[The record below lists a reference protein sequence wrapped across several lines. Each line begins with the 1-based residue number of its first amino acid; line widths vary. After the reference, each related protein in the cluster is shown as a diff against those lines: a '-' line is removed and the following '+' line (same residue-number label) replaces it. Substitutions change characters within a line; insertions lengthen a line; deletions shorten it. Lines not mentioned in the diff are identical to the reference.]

1 LVEKQGLR
9 VLLVGSW
16 GPGTLERA
24 YAGAFEQAGCE
35 VLRFDLFSLEQ
46 RFVRLGAPGRFFNR
60 FVPVE
65 PWIRKAN
72 RQLLLESRDF
82 RPDVIVAVG
91 QNRVLAGALA
101 QTLLVTRARAV
112 YIWPDTL
119 VYLSGER
126 IDALPLYDLVAT
138 YSRESVPLLQQLGAR
153 HTAWVPLAGDPTASR
168 DRELDGPFA
177 ADVSFIGRWRPGREA
192 ALAALLEGLP
202 GRDVK
207 IWGPEWGRRTRG
219 RVRAAWQGRSLFGE
233 EFARAVASS
242 RVNLNVIDD
251 TNFPAPNNRFFEIPC
266 LGGFQLSS
274 ACPEMEDEF
283 QPGRDICYY
292 QEVGEIPDLV
302 RNLLSDETRRAEIAR
317 AGAEKA
323 RGAHTWGHRVR
334 QILDLA
340 GLSR

>member
-1 LVEKQGLR
+1 VAER
-9 VLLVGSW
+9 RIRLLLAGTW
-16 GPGTLERA
+16 GPGALERA

-72 RQLLLESRDF
+72 RQLILEARSF
-82 RPDVIVAVG
+82 RPDVIVVVG
-91 QNRVLAGALA
+91 QIRVLAGALA
-101 QTLLVTRARAV
+101 QALLVTRARAV
-112 YIWPDTL
+112 CIWPDTL
-119 VYLSGER
+119 LHLGGER
-126 IDALPLYDLVAT
+126 IDALPLYDLVAS
-138 YSRESVPLLQQLGAR
+138 YSRDSVPLFERLGAR
-153 HTAWVPLAGDPTASR
+153 HAAWVPLAGEPAAA
-168 DRELDGPFA
+168 REPEAGPLA
-177 ADVSFIGRWRPGREA
+177 ADVSFIGQWRPEREA
-192 ALAALLEGLP
+192 ALGALLDGLP

-207 IWGPEWGRRTRG
+207 IWGPDWGRRARG

-242 RVNLNVIDD
+242 KVNLNVIDD

-266 LGGFQLSS
+266 LGGLQLSS

-283 QPGRDICYY
+283 QQGRDICYY
-292 QEVGEIPDLV
+292 REVGEIPDLV
-302 RNLLSDETRRAEIAR
+302 RNLLADETHRAEIAR

-323 RGAHTWGHRVR
+323 RAAHTWGHRVR

>member
-1 LVEKQGLR
+1 MADKRGPR

-24 YAGAFEQAGCE
+24 YAGAFEGAGCE

-72 RQLLLESRDF
+72 RQLVLESRNF
-82 RPDVIVAVG
+82 RPDVIVVVG

-101 QTLLVTRARAV
+101 QTLLITRARAI

-119 VYLSGER
+119 VNLSGER
-126 IDALPLYDLVAT
+126 IDALPLYDLVAS
-138 YSRESVPLLQQLGAR
+138 YSRDSVPLLERLGAR
-153 HTAWVPLAGDPTASR
+153 RTAWVPLAGDPSAAR
-168 DRELDGPFA
+168 KPEAGPLA
-177 ADVSFIGRWRPGREA
+177 ADVSFIGQWRPEREA
-192 ALAALLEGLP
+192 ALGALLEGLA

-207 IWGPEWGRRTRG
+207 IWGPDWGRRSRG
-219 RVRAAWQGRSLFGE
+219 RVRAAWQGRALFGE

-242 RVNLNVIDD
+242 KINLNVIDD
-251 TNFPAPNNRFFEIPC
+251 TNYPAPNNRFFEIPC
-266 LGGFQLSS
+266 LGGLQLSS

-283 QPGRDICYY
+283 QAGRDICYY
-292 QEVGEIPDLV
+292 REVGEIPDLV
-302 RNLLSDETRRAEIAR
+302 RNLLSDEAHRAEIAR
-317 AGAEKA
+317 AGGEKA

-340 GLSR
+340 GLSP